1 MKSANL
7 TRRHALG
14 LSTLAAIGALASPVV
29 LAEDAVPDGKLQV
42 RKVLFLGNSITLHGP
57 APQIGWTGK
66 WGMAASLEEFDYV
79 HRLLKQMSQHAD
91 NEPKSMVR
99 NIADF
104 ERGLEQFDLAQT
116 LKAEWEFGADLV
128 VIAIGENVS
137 ALATEDAK
145 TRYAKAFA
153 SLLAEVRKHGQPTVL
168 VRSCFW
174 ADGAKD
180 EIMRQA
186 CLDAQ
191 GVWVDMSDLGGDEK
205 NFARSE
211 RTIEHAGVAGHPGDQ
226 GMQKI
231 AERLWKAITEKPD
244 LWKA

>member
-1 MKSANL
+1 MNLEKL
-7 TRRHALG
+7 TRRHALR
-14 LSTLAAIGALASPVV
+14 LSTLAASGHSQALWSRQGHCSGREAAGAKG
-29 LAEDAVPDGKLQV
+29 AV
-42 RKVLFLGNSITLHGP
+42 LGNSITLHGP

-66 WGMAASLEEFDYV
+66 WGMAASREELDYV

-91 NEPKSMVR
+91 NEPESMVR

-153 SLLAEVRKHGQPTVL
+153 HFLQKSANTVSRQFWFAAAFGPTEPRT
-168 VRSCFW
+168 RSCGRPAW
-174 ADGAKD
+174 THRGS
-180 EIMRQA
+180 
-186 CLDAQ
+186 
-191 GVWVDMSDLGGDEK
+191 GS
-205 NFARSE
+205 
-211 RTIEHAGVAGHPGDQ
+211 T
-226 GMQKI
+226 
-231 AERLWKAITEKPD
+231 
-244 LWKA
+244 

>member
-1 MKSANL
+1 MKL
-7 TRRHALG
+7 VPMTRRQALG
-14 LSTLAAIGALASPVV
+14 LSTLAAIGSLAGQEI
-29 LAEDAVPDGKLQV
+29 LAEDAVPGGKLQV

-66 WGMAASLEEFDYV
+66 WGMAASREELDYV
-79 HRLLKQMSQHAD
+79 HRLLKQMSQHTEA
-91 NEPKSMVR
+91 EPKSMVR

-104 ERGLEQFDLAQT
+104 ERGLEQFGLAQT

-128 VIAIGENVS
+128 MIAIGENAS
-137 ALATEDAK
+137 ALDTEEAK

-153 SLLAEVRKHGQPTVL
+153 ALLAEVRTHGQPTIL

-174 ADGAKD
+174 ADAAKD
-180 EIMRQA
+180 SIMQQA
-186 CLDAQ
+186 CQDAQ

-231 AERLWKAITEKPD
+231 ADRLWKAITEQPP